1 MENADTAT
9 TTTSSGNVPSAET
22 AGALPDGEASGATG
36 GSSADD
42 PEHNIL
48 PPENDTAT
56 TASELAPANDNS
68 PAPSAMAI

>member
-42 PEHNIL
+42 PE
-48 PPENDTAT
+48 NDTAT